1 MMTAITSI
9 GGIKMKG
16 KLLPLW
22 LALILSASIISGC
35 GAVPGVVAEAP
46 AVQATVKAP
55 DAETTT
61 EAPTVLQ
68 GSGDVV
74 AEERPVSDFDRV
86 SLAGIGD
93 VFITQGEETSLTVEA
108 SDNLIEYIETEV
120 RNGTLVLDFTDEA
133 KRRYT
138 QHLDPITFTLSMK
151 DVSGLDISGA
161 GDIFV
166 EVLGTEQMELV
177 ISGAGDIIVG
187 SLDANTLEVHL
198 HGAGDVVVDALDA
211 EELAVHLNG
220 ACDVVLAG
228 RVVEQDVH
236 VNGAGDYDGAE
247 LESQTATV
255 AVNGVG
261 DAIVWATE
269 SLDVRIPGT
278 GDVEFRGDPQL
289 SYDVSGLGDLTSRD
303 NPSLRFPPSDSPE
316 VSEERRETIYGSGNV
331 IAEERPVSDF
341 NRVSLSGIGNVIVTQ
356 GEEESLTVEAD
367 DNLMEYIETEVR
379 GEVLVLG
386 FTDAARD
393 KDVEPT
399 ETILFHLTVKEIV
412 GLSLGGIGDIS
423 ASTLDTDRLEI
434 NLGGVGDVSIGSF
447 AAAVTSLEIDLGG
460 AGDVVIDSLVAE
472 EFSIRL
478 GGAGDVDVGSLDAE
492 KSVVHING
500 AGDVELTGQVVE
512 QAIFL
517 GGAGDYDAGRL
528 ESQTAIVE
536 AGGAGTVTVW
546 ATDSLDVNIGGPSTV
561 AYYGNPAVIKSI
573 SRVGHLVHL
582 GKR

>member
-1 MMTAITSI
+1 
-9 GGIKMKG
+9 MKG

-35 GAVPGVVAEAP
+35 GAAPGVVAEAP

-61 EAPTVLQ
+61 EVPTVLQ

-74 AEERPVSDFDRV
+74 TEERPVSDFDRV

-133 KRRYT
+133 KRGYT
-138 QHLDPITFTLSMK
+138 QHLDPITFTLGMR

-166 EVLGTEQMELV
+166 ETLDTEQMELV
-177 ISGAGDIIVG
+177 ISGAGDIVIG
-187 SLDANTLEVHL
+187 SLDANTLAVHL

-220 ACDVVLAG
+220 AGDVSLAG

-236 VNGAGDYDGAE
+236 VNGAGDYVAAE
-247 LESQTATV
+247 LESRTATV

-261 DAIVWATE
+261 EAIVWATE

-278 GDVEFRGDPQL
+278 GDVEFRGDPQV
-289 SYDVSGLGDLTSRD
+289 SYDISGLGDLTSRD
-303 NPSLRFPPSDSPE
+303 NPSLRFPTTDSIE
-316 VSEERRETIYGSGNV
+316 ISEERRETIYGSGNV
-331 IAEERPVSDF
+331 IAEERPVSNF
-341 NRVSLSGIGNVIVTQ
+341 NRVSLSGIGDVIITQ

-367 DNLMEYIETEVR
+367 DNLMEYIEARVADGT
-379 GEVLVLG
+379 LVLG

-399 ETILFHLTVKEIV
+399 ETIQFHLTVKEIV

-423 ASTLDTDRLEI
+423 APTLDTDRLEI
-434 NLGGVGDVSIGSF
+434 DLGGVGDVNIGSF

-460 AGDVVIDSLVAE
+460 AGNVIIDSLVAE

-500 AGDVELTGQVVE
+500 AGDVELTGQVVK

-561 AYYGNPAVIKSI
+561 GYYGNPAVTKSI